1 MPDEPIELVM
11 VVSTLASAEEA
22 RGLARELVDERL
34 IACGTVIPGVTSI
47 YRWEGRVEEG
57 SEALLVM
64 KTRAALVAKLFERV
78 AQLHPYE
85 VPELVALRPSQ
96 VAEAYGRWV
105 LHETTEVNG

>member
-47 YRWEGRVEEG
+47 YRCQVLVDEG
-57 SEALLVM
+57 
-64 KTRAALVAKLFERV
+64 
-78 AQLHPYE
+78 
-85 VPELVALRPSQ
+85 
-96 VAEAYGRWV
+96 
-105 LHETTEVNG
+105 